1 MAVLYTSV
9 LTLAV
14 ALASHGPDVP
24 GPHHADPDRLY
35 TARADLDAAHRAA
48 RIWADRLSD
57 DPGDFEAA
65 WKLARARYF
74 LGGRV
79 AKDDVRREFEG
90 GVEAARQAAAVAPDR
105 PEGHFWLAANM
116 GGLAE
121 TQGIRAGLRYRAP
134 VKEALERV
142 LAIEPGFLDG
152 SADRALGRWY
162 FKVPGLFGG
171 SKQKSLEHLQ
181 RSLSYD
187 PTNHASNFFLA
198 ETLFSLHRL
207 DEAVAALRRVI
218 EAPVHPE
225 WEAEDLEFKQ
235 RAHYRLEGL
244 AWKQSRP
251 R

>member
-1 MAVLYTSV
+1 LLSPITFGLRDVGD
-9 LTLAV
+9 V
-14 ALASHGPDVP
+14 ALAEERQQVVLAEAVEVDVLDD
-24 GPHHADPDRLY
+24 HHLVIIDGEQRAVE
-35 TARADLDAAHRAA
+35 TASMSA
-48 RIWADRLSD
+48 S
-57 DPGDFEAA
+57 
-65 WKLARARYF
+65 
-74 LGGRV
+74 V
-79 AKDDVRREFEG
+79 
-90 GVEAARQAAAVAPDR
+90 AARQEAQRLLDALRRVEQPLARRVL
-105 PEGHFWLAANM
+105 PELP
-116 GGLAE
+116 E